1 MPWRLKEQLARL
13 GPVRVVSPNV
23 SGSPAAVVLRL
34 DPDRTKVKH
43 VTAAR
48 ILVDN
53 GLTLLKAKRTIDALL
68 AAGHIEARLPAV
80 PCLRTTAERLKA
92 AGVSVSRLA
101 TQAVDLKALRARLGL
116 TQEQFALKFNL
127 PLQTVQHWEQ
137 GRELDQASNN
147 YLRVIMSNPAVAS
160 QAQEQPVE
168 A

>member
-1 MPWRLKEQLARL
+1 MRIVGAGFTSLLSSCANRKPS
-13 GPVRVVSPNV
+13 V
-23 SGSPAAVVLRL
+23 PASSASS
-34 DPDRTKVKH
+34 RTN
-43 VTAAR
+43 R
-48 ILVDN
+48 N
-53 GLTLLKAKRTIDALL
+53 GFSFD
-68 AAGHIEARLPAV
+68 
-80 PCLRTTAERLKA
+80 
-92 AGVSVSRLA
+92 SR
-101 TQAVDLKALRARLGL
+101 KALRARLGL